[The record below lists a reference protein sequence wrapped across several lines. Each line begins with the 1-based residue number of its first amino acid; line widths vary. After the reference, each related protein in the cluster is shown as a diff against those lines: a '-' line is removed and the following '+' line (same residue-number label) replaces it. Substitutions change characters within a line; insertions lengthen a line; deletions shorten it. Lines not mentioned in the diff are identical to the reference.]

1 MKTNTF
7 PEISAIVIVTLA
19 LFSGLGDSSY
29 NFCRKQPSVNV
40 GGRITSICFPNPG
53 EDRTSAHHRQSSANS
68 IEIVGRSTRI
78 LGQQHPLFGGASN
91 QGSGE
96 RSRT

>member
-7 PEISAIVIVTLA
+7 PEISAIVIVALA
-19 LFSGLGDSSY
+19 LF
-29 NFCRKQPSVNV
+29 
-40 GGRITSICFPNPG
+40 SICFPNPG
-53 EDRTSAHHRQSSANS
+53 GDRTSAHHGQSSANS

-91 QGSGE
+91 QGLGRKE
-96 RSRT
+96 REHDHYRM